1 MTAQSNTTN
10 PGNEKTFL
18 GHPRGLI
25 ILFFTEMWERFSYY
39 GMRGLLI
46 IYLTQHF
53 LFSDEK
59 STILYGAYTALVYVM
74 TIIGGSL
81 ADKYLGTRKAVTF
94 GAILLVLGHIGMA
107 FEGSGS
113 KELMTYKGQEYQIT
127 LDGRGGDARQ
137 IIKTEDGQSYIKFGN
152 QVLEI
157 NNAQALGLPSQ
168 LSGFDYSVEMA
179 DEELQGENK
188 IVKTLTY
195 NDTEYQLVEE
205 GKGDNKVVTL
215 EKDGQKG
222 TVVASDHRSMS
233 FGTNP
238 TLYLTESFKLGPSFP
253 NKVGGFDYEL
263 VDTQLNGQAEVRT
276 IKYEGKEYTLTKTGN
291 GADAEY
297 QLSGAEGESGVQLK
311 APHDL
316 KISSAEALGL
326 PAVIEGDEYQNRIVQ
341 QDLYVNILY
350 LSLALII
357 AGVGFL
363 KANIST
369 IVGSLYGFGDT
380 RRDSGFTLF
389 YMGINLGSLLS
400 ALTCGVIG
408 IVWGWAY
415 GFGLA
420 GIGMILGLITF
431 IWKSHWLEGKA
442 EPPNPAKLKE
452 KVFAFINYEWMCYL
466 IGVGIIAISMFFV
479 MNAEMMGDIFGVL
492 GIVMFLILVAYAIIK
507 LEGDERHRMFAAI
520 YFILAQIPFW
530 ALFEQAGS
538 SLNLFTDRLVDRS
551 MGGWVVPAP
560 VFQSLN
566 AAYIIIFAPILAWL
580 WSFLAKRKL
589 NPPTPV
595 KFAFGVFLCGFGFL
609 ALVGGI
615 EASGEVG
622 LTAVYFIF
630 LIYLLHTLGELMVSP
645 VGLSAVTK
653 LAPAQAVGMTMGA
666 WFLYSGLSNFL
677 AGVIAKTT
685 GAETIGGQLTDVAAA
700 KATYAD
706 VYTNV
711 SYVAMGIAL
720 FMLIISPL
728 IKKLMEGAD

>member
-1 MTAQSNTTN
+1 MTAQSNTT
-10 PGNEKTFL
+10 PPKDEKTIL

-81 ADKYLGTRKAVTF
+81 ADRYLGTRKAVTF
-94 GAILLVLGHIGMA
+94 GAILLVMGHIGMA

-113 KELMTYKGQEYQIT
+113 KELMTYSGKEYQIT

-157 NNAQALGLPSQ
+157 NNAAALGLPSR
-168 LSGFDYSVEMA
+168 LGGFEYSVENA
-179 DEELQGENK
+179 DEKLQGKNK
-188 IVKTLTY
+188 SVKILTY
-195 NDTEYQLVEE
+195 NDTEYHLVTQ
-205 GKGDNKVVTL
+205 GKGDEKVTTL
-215 EKDGQKG
+215 EKGDVKG
-222 TVVASDHRSMS
+222 TVDMSAHRSMT

-238 TLYLTESFKLGPSFP
+238 TLYLATSYRLGPSFP
-253 NKVGGFDYEL
+253 NKVGGFEFEVL
-263 VDTQLNGQAEVRT
+263 DTQTNGDTVVRK
-276 IKYEGKEYTLTKTGN
+276 IKYQGKEYTLTKTGN
-291 GADAEY
+291 GEDANY
-297 QLSGAEGESGVQLK
+297 LLKSAEGESEVEIK

-316 KISSAEALGL
+316 KISSAEELGL
-326 PAVIEGDEYQNRIVQ
+326 PAIIEGDKYQNRIVQ

-400 ALTCGVIG
+400 ALSCGIIG

-420 GIGMILGLITF
+420 GIGMIFGLIIF
-431 IWKSHWLEGKA
+431 IWKSDWLEGKA

-479 MNAEMMGDIFGVL
+479 MNAEIMGDILFVL
-492 GIVMFLILVAYAIIK
+492 AAVMFLILVSYAMIK

-520 YFILAQIPFW
+520 YFVLAQIPFW

-551 MGGWVVPAP
+551 MMGWVVPAP

-595 KFAFGVFLCGFGFL
+595 KFAMGVFLCGFGFL

-615 EASGEVG
+615 EASGEAG

-630 LIYLLHTLGELMVSP
+630 LIYLIHTLGELMVSP

-666 WFLYSGLSNFL
+666 WFLYSGFSNYL
-677 AGVIAKTT
+677 AGAIAKGT

-711 SYVAMGIAL
+711 GIVAMCIAVG
-720 FMLIISPL
+720 MLIISPL